1 MQNCP
6 MVLSEDDVRKVL
18 RMEDLIPT
26 MADALRDLSA
36 GAVLQPLRSV
46 LPVSEYR
53 GFFGVMAA
61 CGRALGAKLVT
72 FYPQNK
78 NVPTHHAMIL
88 LFRLETGEPLAV
100 MDGRLI
106 TEMRTAAVSA
116 VATKLLAPAD
126 AKVLAILGS
135 GVQARSHIQAL
146 RLVGDFPE
154 VRVWSPTPAH
164 AQEFAKETGAKAM
177 SAEAAVRDADIVVTA
192 TSSQSPVLKGSW
204 LKPGS
209 HVNAIGACR
218 PDWRE
223 LDDDAMENVVF
234 VDSREGATKES
245 CDVILSNAK
254 IYAEIGEALAGKVP
268 PRATETTIFKSL
280 GMAVEDI
287 PAATLIYQSVT

>member
-46 LPVSEYR
+46 LPVSEYG

-116 VATKLLAPAD
+116 VATEYIVPYVTQ
-126 AKVLAILGS
+126 VL
-135 GVQARSHIQAL
+135 
-146 RLVGDFPE
+146 
-154 VRVWSPTPAH
+154 
-164 AQEFAKETGAKAM
+164 
-177 SAEAAVRDADIVVTA
+177 
-192 TSSQSPVLKGSW
+192 
-204 LKPGS
+204 
-209 HVNAIGACR
+209 
-218 PDWRE
+218 
-223 LDDDAMENVVF
+223 
-234 VDSREGATKES
+234 
-245 CDVILSNAK
+245 
-254 IYAEIGEALAGKVP
+254 
-268 PRATETTIFKSL
+268 TIFCEGGEGRGRL
-280 GMAVEDI
+280 DPGGI
-287 PAATLIYQSVT
+287 G